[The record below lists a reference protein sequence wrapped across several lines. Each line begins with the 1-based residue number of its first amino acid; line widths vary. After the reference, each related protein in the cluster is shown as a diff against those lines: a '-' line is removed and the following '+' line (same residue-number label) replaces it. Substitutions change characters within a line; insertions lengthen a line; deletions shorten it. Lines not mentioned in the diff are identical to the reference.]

1 MRKKVQLISAKN
13 VEGGKPS
20 LRTQLNFESE
30 NVKKNVSKVTFSL
43 RPIFFFFSYDKRQL
57 PRNAHGKTQMHN
69 TLEKSGFYRRYMDP
83 ACARTLSHEKYAIK
97 RSKHPGIT
105 TST

>member
-30 NVKKNVSKVTFSL
+30 NVKKKCQQSYIQFASHL
-43 RPIFFFFSYDKRQL
+43 FFFSYDKRQL

>member
-43 RPIFFFFSYDKRQL
+43 RPIFFFFLR
-57 PRNAHGKTQMHN
+57 
-69 TLEKSGFYRRYMDP
+69 
-83 ACARTLSHEKYAIK
+83 
-97 RSKHPGIT
+97 
-105 TST
+105 